1 MAGVGEAL
9 QSMHQNRT
17 AAVGRRQ
24 LRRRELKLVHAGRP
38 WLVVLIVLIVIV
50 VWALMAGH
58 RDFLLSG
65 VSPECPNKCPPYQW
79 GPIMNLR
86 TRGPSVF
93 ETRQRGNVIRT
104 QKCP

>member
-24 LRRRELKLVHAGRP
+24 LRRRELKLVHAGLP
-38 WLVVLIVLIVIV
+38 WLVVLVVLIVIV

-65 VSPECPNKCPPYQW
+65 VSPACPNKCPPYQW
-79 GPIMNLR
+79 GPNNESPNSWALDVRNAI
-86 TRGPSVF
+86 TG
-93 ETRQRGNVIRT
+93 QRNPH
-104 QKCP
+104 QQCP